1 MRKAKNA
8 VFVLKCADGRRE
20 EFPVAVDLKAKK
32 IEAAELSLENARA
45 AFNKNKYDRAAHKM
59 IEDAAEKYLAVFFG
73 DEGAEKMRE
82 ISNNN
87 IPAVYLAARPFIS
100 KYVLQDIR
108 RESRAKYKAL
118 RCAARK

>member
-8 VFVLKCADGRRE
+8 IFVLKCADGRRE

-32 IEAAELSLENARA
+32 IEAAEIALENARA

-59 IEDAAEKYLAVFFG
+59 IEDAAVKYLAVFFG
-73 DEGAEKMRE
+73 DECTEKMRE
-82 ISNNN
+82 ISN

-100 KYVLQDIR
+100 KYVLPEIR
-108 RESRAKYKAL
+108 KESRARYKAL
-118 RCAARK
+118 RRAARK